1 MLDGPKLG
9 HRSLYN
15 IVPSMT
21 FILKLQ
27 ELGRDKQK
35 LLEVVT
41 AYRHH
46 NLHLLE
52 GLQFPP

>member
-27 ELGRDKQK
+27 ELWRDKQK

-41 AYRHH
+41 AYHHH